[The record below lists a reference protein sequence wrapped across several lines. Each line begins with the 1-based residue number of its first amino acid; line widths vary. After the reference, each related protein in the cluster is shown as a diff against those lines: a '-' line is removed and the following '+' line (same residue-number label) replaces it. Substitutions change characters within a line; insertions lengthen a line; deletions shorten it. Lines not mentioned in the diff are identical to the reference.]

1 MHVFQRTLELFV
13 ESLLTK
19 TLKITNSRNAKTL
32 STSHMKQCIMSEQR
46 FDFLRELVK
55 NIPDISVAE
64 EAAQY
69 QDDDNQSSNEEPCND
84 SDTPYD
90 LSMPST
96 STQRHHHNSFNGGG
110 GEGDNGDDAVSPNG
124 FTTQPKQAD
133 IEHSSRYQHVKRETP
148 ESSSHRLKLRRLL
161 PKSSNSSSYLPTIL
175 PTANTNNVN
184 SASVRHLN
192 VLTNLSGTK
201 LLRSESS
208 PLPEPYTTQLKTQ
221 RLKHQS
227 HSLSS
232 NSNNR
237 QNTLTNATTTTT
249 ATIPPSSSSSSLS
262 SSTPSPITIPNKL
275 QQKQTAIPAPIVSID
290 FCNKPVVKID
300 YSSLSATDAT
310 TTTAG
315 SCPSTAPAT
324 MANTFNFSADCGA
337 ATPVINIDL
346 SNMVANVATDLTTT
360 NKKTS
365 QANVVGIGV
374 TSASNIDGVTK
385 VSIDSK
391 SSSNDSTFLIIAG
404 YIKNICKNSRS

>member
-69 QDDDNQSSNEEPCND
+69 QDDDNQSSNEEACND

-110 GEGDNGDDAVSPNG
+110 GEGDNGDDVVSPNG

-133 IEHSSRYQHVKRETP
+133 MEHSGRYQHVKRETSD
-148 ESSSHRLKLRRLL
+148 SSSHRLKLRRLL
-161 PKSSNSSSYLPTIL
+161 PKSSNSSCYLPTIL
-175 PTANTNNVN
+175 STTTPNNVN

-192 VLTNLSGTK
+192 MLANLSSTK

-249 ATIPPSSSSSSLS
+249 ATIPPSSSSSSS
-262 SSTPSPITIPNKL
+262 SSPSPITIPNKL

-315 SCPSTAPAT
+315 SCPSTAPAA
-324 MANTFNFSADCGA
+324 MANAFNFSADCVA

-360 NKKTS
+360 NNKTS
-365 QANVVGIGV
+365 QATAVGVGV
-374 TSASNIDGVTK
+374 TSASTK

-391 SSSNDSTFLIIAG
+391 NSSNDSTVRPTSMVSSKSNPCLDLDED
-404 YIKNICKNSRS
+404 YDDL